1 MVVVPG
7 QLAESKAGTMDTLE
21 WTELDR
27 LTTCLKGLVH
37 RYKMAPKSRIGLLR
51 QIESEMARVED
62 QRERVVTNL
71 TRRVITQVA
80 A

>member
-1 MVVVPG
+1 
-7 QLAESKAGTMDTLE
+7 MDTLE

-27 LTTCLKGLVH
+27 LTTCLRGLVS
-37 RYKMAPKSRIGLLR
+37 RYEMAPKSRVGLLR
-51 QIESEMARVED
+51 QIESEMARVEE

>member
-1 MVVVPG
+1 
-7 QLAESKAGTMDTLE
+7 
-21 WTELDR
+21 
-27 LTTCLKGLVH
+27 
-37 RYKMAPKSRIGLLR
+37 MAPKSRIGLLR

>member
-1 MVVVPG
+1 LKVT
-7 QLAESKAGTMDTLE
+7 AMDTLE

-27 LTTCLKGLVH
+27 LTACLRGLVS
-37 RYKMAPKSRIGLLR
+37 RYEAAPKSRIGLLR
-51 QIESEMARVED
+51 QIESEIARVD
-62 QRERVVTNL
+62 GQRERVVTNL